1 MIDAFIA
8 LAIATV
14 ASIVICPL
22 AAKFAT
28 MVNLVDQPDSHRKLH
43 KTPIPLIGG
52 LTLLPICFAVPLV
65 LYLVHFG
72 IVKKIEFEDTRQ
84 VVGLAI
90 ATCILFVVGL
100 LDDRFK
106 IRGRQKLLGQL
117 VAITVLIVFNYHFDK
132 ISLFSTEISLGVFS
146 ILFVYAWML
155 GTTNSINLLDGADG
169 FASTIG
175 IVLSLAV
182 AAMSAILGNTWDAVI
197 AASLAGSLIGFLR
210 LNFPPAKVFLG
221 DSGSMLIGFILG
233 ALAIRLTCK
242 EATAYTFLGPVAILA
257 IPFIDTVA
265 AIIRRRLTGRSI
277 YETDRGHLHHELKR
291 KGISNHK
298 MLFYVAVLCTV
309 TAFGGV
315 LSLVTEESEYAIIS
329 VVAVVIFLVVSRM
342 FGFAEF
348 RLLSGKI
355 ASASKSFLVIS
366 NASRVQNNEVRIQG
380 EGNWQVIW
388 NELRNFAASNQIHR
402 LTLDLNIPWLHESFH
417 ATLKQET
424 GLDETDE
431 QSTWWSEIPVMVD
444 DRIVGRL
451 DILSNHTEEFPAYDV
466 INRLLAKIDELR
478 GEFRATLQACA
489 VAEQSSTDA
498 LVTTKQEN
506 TSAQQETPAQL

>member
-1 MIDAFIA
+1 MFFDAFIA

-14 ASIVICPL
+14 ASLIFCPI
-22 AAKFAT
+22 AAKLASSLR
-28 MVNLVDQPDSHRKLH
+28 LVDQPDSHRKLH
-43 KTPIPLIGG
+43 KAPIPLIGG
-52 LTLLPICFAVPLV
+52 LSLLPICFLVPL
-65 LYLVHFG
+65 G
-72 IVKKIEFEDTRQ
+72 IYFFRLRPANSVSYEDTTQ
-84 VVGLAI
+84 IVGLGI
-90 ATCILFVVGL
+90 AVCLLFIVGL

-106 IRGRQKLLGQL
+106 VRGRQKLVGQV
-117 VAITVLIVFNYHFDK
+117 VAITVLIIFNYHFDK
-132 ISLFSTEISLGVFS
+132 ISIFDKEVSLGVFA

-197 AASLAGSLIGFLR
+197 AASLAGALIGFLR

-291 KGISNHK
+291 KGISNRK

-315 LSLVTEESEYAIIS
+315 LSLVTQESEYAIIS

-355 ASASKSFLVIS
+355 ASASRSFLVI
-366 NASRVQNNEVRIQG
+366 NNNNRIQNNEVRIQG

-431 QSTWWSEIPVMVD
+431 QSTWWSEIPILVD
-444 DRIVGRL
+444 DRIVGRI
-451 DILSNHTEEFPAYDV
+451 DILSNHTQDFPAYAV
-466 INRLLAKIDELR
+466 ITRLVEKIDELR
-478 GEFRATLQACA
+478 GEFVATLEACA
-489 VAEQSSTDA
+489 ASNQSTDN
-498 LVTTKQEN
+498 LMQ
-506 TSAQQETPAQL
+506 TPASTVPMEEKSPA